1 MDDKTSLH
9 NDDPFNPT
17 AEAANAPET
26 GLAATPETPET
37 PPDEVMAA
45 LEMLAAFPEDP
56 VQPIEDAR
64 MTIAAGSDVQ
74 LVAGP
79 EADAAP
85 EEMAAGFVPEPITG
99 PVPEAGHDTSAAAE
113 GDEPLADLPEAPW
126 AIPTHAEHRDS
137 PPLSASDDEHADEPF
152 DTIEDGI
159 ASIFARLHAETR
171 EAQDEEHED
180 DVTEADDA
188 VTFQLLGELD
198 RLWHRAER

>member
-9 NDDPFNPT
+9 NDDPFNPA

-26 GLAATPETPET
+26 TMASTPET

-45 LEMLAAFPEDP
+45 LDMLAAFPEDP

-64 MTIAAGSDVQ
+64 TTIAAGSDVQ
-74 LVAGP
+74 LAAGP
-79 EADAAP
+79 EAEAAP
-85 EEMAAGFVPEPITG
+85 EEMVAEFVPEPITE
-99 PVPEAGHDTSAAAE
+99 PVLEAGQDTSAAAE
-113 GDEPLADLPEAPW
+113 GDGPLATLPEAPS

-137 PPLSASDDEHADEPF
+137 PPLLASDDEQADEPF

-180 DVTEADDA
+180 DVTEADDSI
-188 VTFQLLGELD
+188 TFQLLGELD

>member
-9 NDDPFNPT
+9 NDHPFNPA
-17 AEAANAPET
+17 AEAANLPET
-26 GLAATPETPET
+26 VSPPETET

-64 MTIAAGSDVQ
+64 TTIEAGSDVQ

-79 EADAAP
+79 EAAGAP
-85 EEMAAGFVPEPITG
+85 EEMVAGFGPEPITE
-99 PVPEAGHDTSAAAE
+99 PVTEAEDTSAAAE
-113 GDEPLADLPEAPW
+113 GDDPLAARPEAPW

-137 PPLSASDDEHADEPF
+137 PPLSASDDEQPDEPF

-180 DVTEADDA
+180 EVTEAEDA